1 MPHDFVHRLHLV
13 EVVYGNLPSEHL
25 IHLSLRIID
34 RYIAFAHNDGTVA
47 FLPGIID
54 HELCCLVGD
63 ILTADNLVA
72 DETQGSVDG
81 NPAVDE
87 MFDGSQV
94 SDDEGRAASSDIHL
108 VTVGLSLRQ
117 GQDGGWGNLMG
128 VETHQRTVD
137 IEE

>member
-1 MPHDFVHRLHLV
+1 M
-13 EVVYGNLPSEHL
+13 
-25 IHLSLRIID
+25 
-34 RYIAFAHNDGTVA
+34 A
-47 FLPGIID
+47 
-54 HELCCLVGD
+54 VGD

-117 GQDGGWGNLMG
+117 GQDGGWGDLMG